1 MTYGY
6 NRILIC
12 AGFCGLLVGPAVMA
26 QELSKV
32 DPAHVAVELDN
43 DTLQVT
49 TVSLTPGEKLPLHT
63 HPAYV
68 VYTIYGGT
76 VRIAYQG
83 GKTEDLVWDHGDVI
97 YGDPE
102 GPHTTENVGKT
113 TVKILLVE
121 VKVPAVVKKK

>member
-1 MTYGY
+1 M
-6 NRILIC
+6 NQRLACLRIL
-12 AGFCGLLVGPAVMA
+12 AVACGLLSSGAAVA

-32 DPAHVAVELDN
+32 DPTHVAVKLDN

-49 TVSLTPGEKLPLHT
+49 EVTLKPGEKLPLHS
-63 HPAYV
+63 HPAYAL
-68 VYTIYGGT
+68 YTIHGGT
-76 VRIAYQG
+76 VRIAYQD

-113 TVKILLVE
+113 TVRFLLVE
-121 VKVPAVVKKK
+121 VKGPAAAKKK

>member
-1 MTYGY
+1 MKHRLGRI
-6 NRILIC
+6 RIL
-12 AGFCGLLVGPAVMA
+12 AAAAAVLFSGAAFA

-32 DPAHVAVELDN
+32 DPTHVALKLDN
-43 DTLQVT
+43 ETLQVT
-49 TVSLTPGEKLPLHT
+49 EITLKPGEKLPLHT

-68 VYTIYGGT
+68 VYTIQGGS

-83 GKTEDLVWDHGDVI
+83 GKTDDVVWDHGDVVS
-97 YGDPE
+97 GDPE

-121 VKVPAVVKKK
+121 VKAPAANKKK

>member
-1 MTYGY
+1 MQQGLGY
-6 NRILIC
+6 VRIL
-12 AGFCGLLVGPAVMA
+12 AAACGLMLGGAAGA

-32 DPAHVAVELDN
+32 DPAHVAVKLDN
-43 DTLQVT
+43 DALQVT
-49 TVSLTPGEKLPLHT
+49 EITFKPGEKLPLHT
-63 HPAYV
+63 HPAYA
-68 VYTIYGGT
+68 VYTIHGGT

-97 YGDPE
+97 YGNPE

-121 VKVPAVVKKK
+121 LKGPVAKK